1 MCGIVGEISFRSL
14 TNTDWI
20 DNAVS
25 NLKHRGPDSHGK
37 WLSENKK
44 VLFGHTRL
52 SILDLT
58 DNGHQPMITNC
69 QNYVITFNG
78 EIYNFKELEKK
89 ILEKGIKLK
98 TKSDTEI
105 LLNCYKIWNLGCL
118 NMLEGMFAFSIYDK
132 KNNIV
137 ILARDKSG
145 QKPLYLSKNDTSLSF
160 SSELKGLL
168 QNSNIKRKLSKES
181 FIQYLH
187 QGYVSGRKSLLQDV
201 FKLKAGQYLIYNL
214 SKGDVTFKNFFH
226 LPLNPD
232 LNNTSK
238 DSNNLFKKFGNL
250 LGSSVKDQIYA
261 DVPVGILLSGG
272 LDSSL
277 ITALASKN
285 TQKINT
291 FTFINDINNDDDF
304 EVKNSRNVSN
314 FFSTN
319 HTEIY
324 YPKVS
329 AKIIDEIS
337 VFLDDPVM
345 DSSIIPTYL
354 ITKEIKKHCTVALG
368 GDGGDELFGGY
379 DHYSRLIN
387 FVKIK
392 KILPKNLSK
401 LISNLSKSY
410 LPIGFRGRNWLNLLS
425 KNLSKDFLDFAVY
438 FDEFN
443 NSKIIN
449 KNFIGYFKN
458 FKLTERNSIINNDY
472 IYKSSAQDFK
482 NFLIEDILVKTDRSS
497 MANSLELRCPF
508 LDSNIINFA
517 FGEVHSSLKV
527 DEFNKKIFLKKFASN
542 ILPKNFEFD
551 KKRGFSIP
559 INKYFKKK
567 DWKDMAKNIL
577 LDEKSMFNT
586 KFVSNLIDKSF
597 FNHNNSER
605 IFGLIMFELWRK
617 KYNVS
622 II

>member
-1 MCGIVGEISFRSL
+1 M
-14 TNTDWI
+14 
-20 DNAVS
+20 
-25 NLKHRGPDSHGK
+25 
-37 WLSENKK
+37 
-44 VLFGHTRL
+44 
-52 SILDLT
+52 
-58 DNGHQPMITNC
+58 
-69 QNYVITFNG
+69 
-78 EIYNFKELEKK
+78 
-89 ILEKGIKLK
+89 
-98 TKSDTEI
+98 
-105 LLNCYKIWNLGCL
+105 
-118 NMLEGMFAFSIYDK
+118 
-132 KNNIV
+132 
-137 ILARDKSG
+137 
-145 QKPLYLSKNDTSLSF
+145 
-160 SSELKGLL
+160 
-168 QNSNIKRKLSKES
+168 
-181 FIQYLH
+181 
-187 QGYVSGRKSLLQDV
+187 
-201 FKLKAGQYLIYNL
+201 
-214 SKGDVTFKNFFH
+214 
-226 LPLNPD
+226 
-232 LNNTSK
+232 
-238 DSNNLFKKFGNL
+238 
-250 LGSSVKDQIYA
+250 
-261 DVPVGILLSGG
+261 SGG

-285 TQKINT
+285 SQKINT
-291 FTFINDINNDDDF
+291 FIFINDINNDDDF

-337 VFLDDPVM
+337 VFSDDPVM

-449 KNFIGYFKN
+449 KNFIDYFKN

-559 INKYFKKK
+559 INKYFEKK

-586 KFVSNLIDKSF
+586 KFVSNLINKSF

-605 IFGLIMFELWRK
+605 ILGLIMFELWRK

>member
-14 TNTDWI
+14 VNTSWV
-20 DNAVS
+20 DNAIS
-25 NLKHRGPDSHGK
+25 SLKHRGPDSHGK

-58 DNGHQPMITNC
+58 DNGHQPMISNC

-137 ILARDKSG
+137 IFARDKSG
-145 QKPLYLSKNDTSLSF
+145 QKPLYLSKNNISLSF

-168 QNSNIKRKLSKES
+168 KNSNIKRKLSQES
-181 FIQYLH
+181 FAEYLH
-187 QGYVSGRKSLLQDV
+187 QGYVSGKKSLLKDV

-214 SKGDVTFKNFFH
+214 SKGDIIYKNFFE
-226 LPLNPD
+226 LPLKSKS
-232 LNNTSK
+232 NNISK
-238 DSNNLFKKFGNL
+238 DTNNLFEKFNSL
-250 LGSSVKDQIYA
+250 LGNSVKDQIHA

-272 LDSSL
+272 LDSSI
-277 ITALASKN
+277 ITALASNNSK
-285 TQKINT
+285 KINT
-291 FTFINDINNDDDF
+291 FTFINDINNEDDF
-304 EVKNSRNVSN
+304 ELKNSRNVSN

-329 AKIIDEIS
+329 AKIIDEIAT
-337 VFLDDPVM
+337 FIDDPIM

-354 ITKEIKKHCTVALG
+354 ITKEIKRHCTVALG

-379 DHYSRLIN
+379 DHYSRLISLA
-387 FVKIK
+387 KIK
-392 KILPKNLSK
+392 NLLPKNLSK
-401 LISNLSKSY
+401 LISNLSNLY

-425 KNLSKDFLDFAVY
+425 KNLSKDFLDFAIY
-438 FDEFN
+438 FDKSTY
-443 NSKIIN
+443 SKMIN
-449 KNFIGYFKN
+449 KNFISFFKN
-458 FKLTERNSIINNDY
+458 LQVPERTSIINDDL
-472 IYKSSAQDFK
+472 IYKSCAQDFN

-517 FGEVHSSLKV
+517 FGDVHSSLKANNI
-527 DEFNKKIFLKKFASN
+527 NKKIFLKKFASN
-542 ILPKNFEFD
+542 ILPKNFELN

-559 INKYFKKK
+559 INKYFEKK

-577 LDEKSMFNT
+577 LDEQSLFNT

-617 KYNVS
+617 KYDIS